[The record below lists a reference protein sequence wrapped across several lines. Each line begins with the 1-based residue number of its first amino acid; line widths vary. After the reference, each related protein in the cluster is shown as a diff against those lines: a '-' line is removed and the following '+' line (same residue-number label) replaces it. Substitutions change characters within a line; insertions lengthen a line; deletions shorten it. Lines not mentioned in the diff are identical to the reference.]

1 MLMRLKGRLVIWGC
15 TLVGVQVR
23 GTELEKQMK
32 RAQIKGKNP
41 DVEALMT
48 ERTLTAHTCA
58 EVHACRATVE
68 CAVERRR
75 RRRTVE
81 GKYFVSKAHVQNI
94 TEKESRIAAF
104 QRRGERT

>member
-1 MLMRLKGRLVIWGC
+1 MPPR
-15 TLVGVQVR
+15 QY
-23 GTELEKQMK
+23 GTN
-32 RAQIKGKNP
+32 KNHP

-68 CAVERRR
+68 CAVDQRR

-81 GKYFVSKAHVQNI
+81 GKRFMSEAHVQNI
-94 TEKESRIAAF
+94 TEKESRLFAF
-104 QRRGERT
+104 QQHGERA

>member
-1 MLMRLKGRLVIWGC
+1 M
-15 TLVGVQVR
+15 VGAQVR
-23 GTELEKQMK
+23 GTELEKQMN
-32 RAQIKGKNP
+32 RVQIKGKPSCQYGSNRNGP

-81 GKYFVSKAHVQNI
+81 GKYFVSKAHVLNI
-94 TEKESRIAAF
+94 TQKESRIAAF

>member
-1 MLMRLKGRLVIWGC
+1 MWGC

-23 GTELEKQMK
+23 GTELEKQMN
-32 RAQIKGKNP
+32 RVQIRGKPPRQYCANRNRP
-41 DVEALMT
+41 DVEAVMT

-68 CAVERRR
+68 CAVEQRRR
-75 RRRTVE
+75 RTTVE

-94 TEKESRIAAF
+94 TEKEFRMGAF
-104 QRRGERT
+104 QHHGEHT